1 VDLYC
6 RGWTKATRFRDANS
20 VSSAKTSRFRD
31 AKFTEMQTQLAA
43 PRQAGSRDAK
53 FTEMKFS

>member
-1 VDLYC
+1 MQIQLAAP
-6 RGWTKATRFRDANS
+6 RQAGS
-20 VSSAKTSRFRD
+20 
-31 AKFTEMQTQLAA
+31 EMQTQLAA